1 MLDPDYLLIVADD
14 VMSEGGKLEDELL
27 ELIIIY
33 LAMMLSEDPPQAG
46 WPALDQKLQGFAL
59 QAGQIIN
66 KVKPNIIQTAS
77 ETYTQ
82 AMERSKNAD
91 NSTYEQGI
99 QEDGQ
104 SRITPS
110 VPNVAGRIARHPTDS
125 QEVMRLERGG
135 RDKIISQIDKTCS
148 DALTSIGA
156 YYQSV
161 VDRAI
166 EASRSGLVSYSDAIK
181 QAIID
186 VAGYGAK
193 IRYPSGRTDDIDVAI
208 ARAVRTGISQ
218 ACARVTDQKMDE
230 IGWDIVLVSAHLG
243 ARVGDGGDNFTNHY
257 WWQGKFYSRSGNDS
271 RFPPFAVCG
280 MGEIQGLHGVNCR
293 HSHGPGDGI
302 HNPYEQYDSAEN
314 RRAYEQQQAQRAQE
328 RKIRRI
334 ARESAVLK
342 AARDA
347 TGDDEQIVARHKQ
360 VKKRLAGLRKA
371 YKTFCEDNGL
381 KPQYDR
387 IKAIYN

>member
-27 ELIIIY
+27 ELIIVY
-33 LAMMLSEDPPQAG
+33 LAMMLSEDAPQDSCLV
-46 WPALDQKLQGFAL
+46 LDQKLQGFAL

-66 KVKPNIIQTAS
+66 KAKPNIIQKAS

-82 AMERSKNAD
+82 AIERSKNAD
-91 NSTYEQGI
+91 NSTYEQAI

-110 VPNVAGRIARHPTDS
+110 VPKVERRIDKQTEDS
-125 QEVMRLERGG
+125 QKVERLEQDG
-135 RDKIISQIDKTCS
+135 RDEIISQINKTCG
-148 DALTSIGA
+148 DALTSVDA

-161 VDRAI
+161 IDRAI
-166 EASRSGLVSYSDAIK
+166 AASRSGLVSYSDAIK

-186 VAGYGAK
+186 VAGHGTK
-193 IRYPSGRTDDIDVAI
+193 IRYPSGHTDDIDVAI

-218 ACARVTDQKMDE
+218 ACARITDQKMDE
-230 IGWDIVLVSAHLG
+230 MGWDIVLVSAHLG

-280 MGEIQGLHGVNCR
+280 MGELQGLHGVNCR
-293 HSHGPGDGI
+293 HSHGPGDGT

-314 RRAYEQQQAQRAQE
+314 RRAYELQQTQRAQE

-334 ARESAVLK
+334 AREVAALK

-347 TGDDEQIVARHKQ
+347 TGDDDQIVARHKQ